1 MLKINELA
9 WEEGRVTEDYI
20 KDYNY
25 LLTMRMVV
33 KMNVRTINVSLVKS
47 I

>member
-9 WEEGRVTEDYI
+9 WEEGRVTEDCI
-20 KDYNY
+20 KGYNY
-25 LLTMRMVV
+25 LLIMGMVV
-33 KMNVRTINVSLVKS
+33 KMNVRTINISLVKS